1 LIPKKNRFKSGDLNG
16 LTFNKCHNSP
26 LNKLCGSMGR
36 IISSEDLKFLTIRSE
51 TPRMESKKSS
61 RGGKF
66 GNNRDF
72 GNILIEDLNNHI
84 HNPMN

>member
-1 LIPKKNRFKSGDLNG
+1 
-16 LTFNKCHNSP
+16 
-26 LNKLCGSMGR
+26 MGR